1 MQVTGVTS
9 LSTSPLSLGHANLH
23 ISAERRAHGGYIN
36 IAASMDVLHPD
47 RYERVR
53 DSLLHLGLRQ
63 ITEEP
68 GPDQPANFA
77 RRRARFKEHR
87 QKLDDYRATQRAA
100 RVAAEE
106 RTDSELR
113 ARLDGVDS
121 MCVLLLARNNLIAHL
136 CRIEDQLFR

>member
-1 MQVTGVTS
+1 
-9 LSTSPLSLGHANLH
+9 
-23 ISAERRAHGGYIN
+23 
-36 IAASMDVLHPD
+36 MDVLHSD

-68 GPDQPANFA
+68 GLDQSANFA

-87 QKLDDYRATQRAA
+87 QKLDDYRKTQRAA

-106 RTDSELR
+106 RADSELR

-121 MCVLLLARNNLIAHL
+121 MCVLLVARDGSIAHL
-136 CRIEDQLFR
+136 CRTGNQLFY